1 MTVIKSI
8 MARGFKSFAKRTE
21 LIFGDG
27 YNSVIGPNGS
37 GKSNIVDAITFV
49 LGKSSAK
56 SLRAEKSSNLIYH
69 GGKKGRPSPEA
80 EVAMTFNNSEKRFPL
95 NDQEIKISRTVKQ
108 NGNSTYRINDKVV
121 TRTQVIDLL
130 NAGKVDPDGHNIVL
144 QGDIVA
150 FMEMRPEHRREI
162 IEEVS
167 GLSVFEEKKGKAL
180 NELGKADE
188 KLNEVSIVLTER
200 NAYLRELKKE
210 RDQALKYKELQNKIR
225 DNQATFLNLQ
235 IKEKDS
241 KKQEFEKRVKEQDN
255 ELNKYNK
262 KINEIKED
270 IEKRKKEISSINKD
284 LEEKGEVEQKKLHED
299 IDVLKTDLVRDSSR
313 KETCEQ
319 EVKKIENRK
328 TQLQRNIKDIEEKL
342 KELDNDRQ
350 SLIKNKR
357 ELLKE
362 DAEFLD
368 SINKYKKKHKINPEE
383 LNKIEQTIEN
393 SQTHLNSLVEKKQGK
408 LRELDRINFELSNLK
423 IDDNKDEVALIKNLK
438 QNHKKITQDFEKLT
452 NESNL
457 LQSQLNKTRGF
468 LVEKSEELFRL
479 NARQEGVQ
487 ERLIDN
493 VATQKILKLKDPKV
507 HGTVNELGK
516 VSSKYSLALQVAAG
530 SRSRSIVVEDDST
543 ASKCIKLLRQNKLG
557 VVTFLPL
564 NKIKG
569 RGIDSRAESLTN
581 KNGVVDLAINLVDF
595 NDKFKDVFNYV
606 FGSTLIVN
614 NLDIA
619 RSIGIGNA
627 RMVTLEGDLVEVSG
641 AMVGGYRRKGV
652 GFKEKEFTQDINKLQ
667 SDVDELRKKVD
678 VFEKR
683 KSEIESKILDS
694 REKKAEI
701 EGELLKYE
709 KALGAIDINEL
720 KLRKQEL
727 TNESKTKNKEL
738 KELDNELIKLVKDI
752 ERLKDIRVNIRYDDK
767 AVEGLNKIE
776 RDRQQIRER
785 ILQID
790 AEIKNF
796 DVQINEIYSQEKDKT
811 IKIIIDS
818 EKEKQDFIQ
827 ELNSLN
833 EKLKLDK
840 ENLKKKESLEKRF
853 YNDFRSLFAKR
864 NKVNEEVN
872 KRESNISR
880 EEEKIKAVEHRR
892 NTINLDKA
900 KVIAELE
907 GLNKE
912 FEQYVDAKIRKGVS
926 LEDLKYEIKKSEST
940 LNNLGNVNLRA
951 LEIYETVENE
961 YTNLVE
967 KKERLSSEKEDV
979 LSMIKEIEGRKQEIF
994 MKTFKVINDNF
1005 RRIFTNLSTKGEAHL
1020 ELEDKENVFDGGMD
1034 IKVRIVGNKFL
1045 DIKSL
1050 SGGEKTLAA
1059 LSFIFAIQELQPASF
1074 YLFDEVDAALDKSN
1088 SELLNRLIQN
1098 YAKKAQYIV
1107 ITHNDAIISG
1117 ANQIYGVSMQN
1128 EITKVVSLKV

>member
-1 MTVIKSI
+1 M
-8 MARGFKSFAKRTE
+8 
-21 LIFGDG
+21 
-27 YNSVIGPNGS
+27 
-37 GKSNIVDAITFV
+37 
-49 LGKSSAK
+49 
-56 SLRAEKSSNLIYH
+56 
-69 GGKKGRPSPEA
+69 
-80 EVAMTFNNSEKRFPL
+80 
-95 NDQEIKISRTVKQ
+95 
-108 NGNSTYRINDKVV
+108 
-121 TRTQVIDLL
+121 
-130 NAGKVDPDGHNIVL
+130 
-144 QGDIVA
+144 
-150 FMEMRPEHRREI
+150 
-162 IEEVS
+162 
-167 GLSVFEEKKGKAL
+167 
-180 NELGKADE
+180 
-188 KLNEVSIVLTER
+188 
-200 NAYLRELKKE
+200 
-210 RDQALKYKELQNKIR
+210 
-225 DNQATFLNLQ
+225 
-235 IKEKDS
+235 
-241 KKQEFEKRVKEQDN
+241 
-255 ELNKYNK
+255 
-262 KINEIKED
+262 
-270 IEKRKKEISSINKD
+270 
-284 LEEKGEVEQKKLHED
+284 
-299 IDVLKTDLVRDSSR
+299 
-313 KETCEQ
+313 
-319 EVKKIENRK
+319 
-328 TQLQRNIKDIEEKL
+328 
-342 KELDNDRQ
+342 
-350 SLIKNKR
+350 
-357 ELLKE
+357 
-362 DAEFLD
+362 
-368 SINKYKKKHKINPEE
+368 
-383 LNKIEQTIEN
+383 
-393 SQTHLNSLVEKKQGK
+393 
-408 LRELDRINFELSNLK
+408 
-423 IDDNKDEVALIKNLK
+423 K

-727 TNESKTKNKEL
+727 INESKTKNKEL